1 MKRQLNVLKTAVL
14 LAGLGGLFILIGY
27 YLAGGAGAA
36 AGLLLGLVIA
46 GGSYWF
52 SDRMALAASHAR
64 PITEAEAPLLYATIR
79 DLTSA
84 QGVPMPRIYVTPD
97 LQPNAFATGRNDR
110 HAAVAVTQ
118 GILQILDEDELRGV
132 LAHELSH
139 IQNRDILIGSIA
151 AAIAMAITF
160 VARVFMWGDIYGG
173 GRRDRRGNPF
183 GLLALLVLAP
193 LAAAIIQLAL
203 SRTRES
209 EADLSGAALIGTGQ
223 PLARALLKLDRSV
236 RRIPMDVDP
245 AHATAYIVNPLAGRR
260 ISFAGLFSTHPP
272 IEKRIVRLEEFDRS
286 VVRRSA

>member
-1 MKRQLNVLKTAVL
+1 MKRQVNILKTTVL
-14 LAGLGGLFILIGY
+14 LAGLGALFILIGY
-27 YLAGGAGAA
+27 YFAGGPGAS
-36 AGLLLGLVIA
+36 AGLILGLLVA

-52 SDRMALAASHAR
+52 SDRMALAAAHAR
-64 PITEAEAPLLYATIR
+64 PVTEAEAPVLYSIIR

-84 QGVPMPRIYVTPD
+84 EGVPMPRIYVTPD
-97 LQPNAFATGRNDR
+97 MQPNAFATGRNDR

-160 VARVFMWGDIYGG
+160 VARMLMWGGIYGG
-173 GRRDRRGNPF
+173 GRRDRRGNAF
-183 GLLALLVLAP
+183 GLLALLILAP

-209 EADLSGAALIGTGQ
+209 EADLSGAALIGSGQ
-223 PLARALLKLDRSV
+223 PLARALAKLDRSV
-236 RRIPMDVDP
+236 QRTPMDVDP
-245 AHATAYIVNPLAGRR
+245 AHATAYIVNPLSGRR

-272 IEKRIVRLEEFDRS
+272 IEKRIARLQEFDRS
-286 VVRRSA
+286 LVRRSA